1 MCALILKSGAILT
14 NDGRRGGAPAKA
26 VAHDV
31 SGAAENLLFC
41 WRRIIKTEVLGMLKL
56 SVVVFRRHENQHV
69 KLAILLI
76 LR

>member
-31 SGAAENLLFC
+31 SGAAENVIVLLAQN
-41 WRRIIKTEVLGMLKL
+41 
-56 SVVVFRRHENQHV
+56 HQN
-69 KLAILLI
+69 
-76 LR
+76 